1 MREKNLRLASE
12 DLGNNTKHLQ
22 YDTFGDFFHVIIEL
36 NSKYSIYFL
45 IFTFIVCNRTVSTFF
60 NISPCVCV

>member
-22 YDTFGDFFHVIIEL
+22 YDTFGDFFHVILEL

-45 IFTFIVCNRTVSTFF
+45 IFSYVTEQSVPSSTFHL
-60 NISPCVCV
+60 VCV